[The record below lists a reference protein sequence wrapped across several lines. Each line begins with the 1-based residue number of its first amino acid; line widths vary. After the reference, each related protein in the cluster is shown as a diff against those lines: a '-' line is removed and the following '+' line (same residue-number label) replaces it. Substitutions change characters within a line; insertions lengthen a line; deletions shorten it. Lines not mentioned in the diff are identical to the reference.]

1 MQQQRF
7 VLHDLLLLMIKVYGY
22 SIFSVLTDVSQVIK
36 EQANF
41 YKSLYST
48 NKNTSHRHE
57 LFFDIANP
65 FLTSWQ
71 KMINKNVKVPSLKK
85 SASKL

>member
-57 LFFDIANP
+57 IFFDKTNP
-65 FLTSWQ
+65 FF
-71 KMINKNVKVPSLKK
+71 
-85 SASKL
+85 